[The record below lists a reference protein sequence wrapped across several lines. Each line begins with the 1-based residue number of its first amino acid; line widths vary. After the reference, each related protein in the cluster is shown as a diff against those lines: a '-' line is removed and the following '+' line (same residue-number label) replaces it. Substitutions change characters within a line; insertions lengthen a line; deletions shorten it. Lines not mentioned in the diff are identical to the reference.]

1 MTQNHPPNQNTAT
14 RMCWM
19 TDLHLDQADSKS
31 TAELLHKLEESEYDI
46 ALITGDIASSRHLPE
61 HLAML
66 AKACGRRPLYITL
79 GNHDYYGSSIADT
92 HDHIGRLCRQIPN
105 LHHLESRGPVE
116 LGNHTILIGGDG
128 WADGQW
134 RGRKEK
140 DINSPD
146 HYSIR
151 DFRGLCKWARYRKMR
166 DLGREATSSIR
177 QRLKPALRHSRNI
190 IVANHVPAFRTSAL
204 FNGKPCDSNYQPH
217 FVQATL
223 GAMLIGVARE
233 YPEKQFLAL
242 SGHTHSNCT
251 DHVLSNLTSLVG
263 GYCKHR
269 PQIQDILAA

>member
-1 MTQNHPPNQNTAT
+1 MTQNHPPNENTPT

-31 TAELLHKLEESEYDI
+31 TTALLHKLAGSEYDI

-66 AKACGRRPLYITL
+66 AKACGQRPLYVAL
-79 GNHDYYGSSIADT
+79 GNHDHYGSGVAETRDQ
-92 HDHIGRLCRQIPN
+92 IGRLCKKIPN

-140 DINSPD
+140 DIDSPD

-166 DLGREATSSIR
+166 DLGRAATASIR
-177 QRLKPALRHSRNI
+177 QRLKPTLRQCRKI

-204 FNGKPCDSNYQPH
+204 FNGKPCDADHQPH
-217 FVQATL
+217 FVHASL
-223 GAMLIGVARE
+223 GAMLIGMARE
-233 YPEKQFLAL
+233 YPDKQFRVV
-242 SGHTHSNCT
+242 SGHTHSECT
-251 DHVLSNLTSLVG
+251 DHVLPNLTSMVG
-263 GYCKHR
+263 GHRKHN